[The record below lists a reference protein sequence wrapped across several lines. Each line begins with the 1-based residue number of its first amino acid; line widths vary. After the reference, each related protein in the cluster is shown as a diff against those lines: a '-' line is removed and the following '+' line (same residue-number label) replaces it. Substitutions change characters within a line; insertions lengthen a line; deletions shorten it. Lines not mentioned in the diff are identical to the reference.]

1 MSTEVLVPQAESLG
15 ALVRQQVTTML
26 DDIVDQLP
34 NPDRLGGESRRAI
47 IARYTAVLEGNFIYW
62 MTATYLA
69 VQCEDARPILVD
81 NLLEECR
88 DSHPAMMRRFAIAAK
103 AFPTDKDALAV
114 DVELTRV
121 RLFLGKLQGVQ
132 SLLTMAFFEGLIQRL
147 MAYLA
152 NLAAKQGS
160 TEMEYTDVH
169 GVCDIAHSE
178 GLFQAVNLEMSQH
191 PVSPN
196 ADLFEGVDLLRS
208 LIDRIFQG
216 PAAELR
222 A

>member
-1 MSTEVLVPQAESLG
+1 
-15 ALVRQQVTTML
+15 
-26 DDIVDQLP
+26 
-34 NPDRLGGESRRAI
+34 
-47 IARYTAVLEGNFIYW
+47 
-62 MTATYLA
+62 
-69 VQCEDARPILVD
+69 
-81 NLLEECR
+81 
-88 DSHPAMMRRFAIAAK
+88 
-103 AFPTDKDALAV
+103 
-114 DVELTRV
+114 
-121 RLFLGKLQGVQ
+121 
-132 SLLTMAFFEGLIQRL
+132 